1 MRIWDIHPGYLN
13 RQSLLGEHREL
24 HGIVS
29 IIKNN
34 KKGYSRH
41 PETLRWVNHGW
52 AIKQRHKLLVAEM
65 SLRGYKDSS
74 PVNLRANKHHWPD
87 TFIDQPYRQ
96 LEILKGKYSNK
107 EPGRIP
113 LPNTAR
119 MLWHHHK
126 FSVLARGGKYYS
138 QCEKRISG
146 DTTEQD
152 FRDLTDQLTLIL
164 RIQPSPGG
172 IENSLRTMWRW
183 ASCTH
188 PEETIT
194 MKSASPKKIL
204 TELQRIGRGD
214 GEPELII
221 STALSELAGWM
232 AR

>member
-1 MRIWDIHPGYLN
+1 MRIWDIHPGSLN
-13 RQSLLGEHREL
+13 RQSLLGEHKEL

-34 KKGYSRH
+34 KKGYYRH

-96 LEILKGKYSNK
+96 LEILKEKYSAR

-119 MLWHHHK
+119 ELWHHHK
-126 FSVLARGGKYYS
+126 FSVLARDEKYYQ
-138 QCEKRISG
+138 QCEKWFSG
-146 DTTEQD
+146 NAARQD
-152 FRDLTDQLTLIL
+152 FLALARQLIL
-164 RIQPSPGG
+164 L
-172 IENSLRTMWRW
+172 LRTPPTSSGMDHSIRAMWQCVSPSHVDEKRGMETSSFKKNLH
-183 ASCTH
+183 ALQQRVH
-188 PEETIT
+188 EEGT
-194 MKSASPKKIL
+194 SDL
-204 TELQRIGRGD
+204 RF
-214 GEPELII
+214 
-221 STALSELAGWM
+221 STALSELAAWLPG
-232 AR
+232 